1 MRRKIIKSLL
11 VVLVMFLA
19 LFGLY
24 GLWVRAQLQMSQSL
38 QGGIVRTDA
47 LTGQL
52 IFPQTALFYGLLAGF
67 FLLLSLVLIWVVY
80 RLVSLEPK

>member
-1 MRRKIIKSLL
+1 
-11 VVLVMFLA
+11 
-19 LFGLY
+19 
-24 GLWVRAQLQMSQSL
+24 
-38 QGGIVRTDA
+38 VRTDA